1 MIASVTTS
9 MAVTSNINYAGFDI
23 TQSGVYSAEIVG
35 CDSAIVVSGRMAR
48 SYLSWYRV
56 PGSSTGLQQDS
67 QRLKEFVGRSQNQRS
82 YTKLRKQGKILVG
95 RTMHLLP

>member
-1 MIASVTTS
+1 MIASVTTA
-9 MAVTSNINYAGFDI
+9 MAVTSNINYAGLDI
-23 TQSGVYSAEIVG
+23 TQSRVYGAEIVG

-56 PGSSTGLQQDS
+56 PGSSTGLAAGQPEAE
-67 QRLKEFVGRSQNQRS
+67 EFVGRSQNQRS

-95 RTMHLLP
+95 RTMHLLL